1 MPADQQAA
9 CFLVPG
15 LLQVAKDAKIWV
27 SDDVNLASLFRT
39 LINAIP
45 HQYEAAAVGQIYQSI
60 GDSLR
65 VLEAPLPEGNT
76 NHLVRSTTTWLSE
89 VYEGRIDRAAEA
101 TANRARGDFWLWA
114 EEQQYE
120 QSAEDEALVCMDT
133 AFGRVVKYNSGALS
147 ALTEISQLAQKVK
160 GAAVDWSE

>member
-1 MPADQQAA
+1 MS
-9 CFLVPG
+9 
-15 LLQVAKDAKIWV
+15 
-27 SDDVNLASLFRT
+27 SDTNLASLFRT

-65 VLEAPLPEGNT
+65 VLEVPLPEVNVH
-76 NHLVRSTTTWLSE
+76 HLVRSTISWLSE
-89 VYEGRIDRAAEA
+89 VYEGRIERAAEA
-101 TANRARGDFWLWA
+101 TANRTRGDFWLWA

-133 AFGRVVKYNSGALS
+133 AFGRVVKHNSGALG
-147 ALTEISQLAQKVK
+147 ALNEISQLAQKVK
-160 GAAVDWSE
+160 GAAVEWSE